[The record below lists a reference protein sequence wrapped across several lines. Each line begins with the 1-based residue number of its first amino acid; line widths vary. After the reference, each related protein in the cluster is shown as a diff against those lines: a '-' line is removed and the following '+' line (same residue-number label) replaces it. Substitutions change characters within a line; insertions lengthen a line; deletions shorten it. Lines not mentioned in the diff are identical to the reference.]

1 MENFKA
7 RMRKLTWLYRV
18 NARFKCWQTKRSYR
32 ATLNRYAGMMLHS
45 SGASS
50 ADLRHTEWRKGLRR
64 PRVFFMGTDE
74 QQDKSGFV
82 QALQRVADVEVF
94 IREDGA
100 WGQNDPT
107 AYEVRRARNTRRLWA
122 LVSELAGKGWMPDL
136 LLTQTWGCL
145 VEPEMFSRIRKT
157 FGTLIINIAMDDR
170 HQYWGRKV
178 NGEWDGTFPLI
189 PHLDLTLTA
198 APEAVDWYRKE
209 GGEAL
214 FFAEASDPDIFH
226 PMPDL
231 PKIHDVCFVGSC
243 YGIREKVVAALREAG
258 IQVTAYGS
266 GWDNGRIAIE
276 DVPRLFAQSKIVLGV
291 SAIGHCPDFVGL
303 KLRDFDAPMSGSCY
317 LTQHNDDLHGLYD
330 IGREIDT
337 YHSVAE
343 CVERARH
350 LLAHDVEREAMAA
363 AGRAR
368 AARDHTWDVR
378 LRALWEF
385 RGAESGMYTMP
396 AAITDVIRGANGF
409 GVL

>member
-1 MENFKA
+1 ME
-7 RMRKLTWLYRV
+7 RIRIRLRKSEWLYRV
-18 NARFKCWQTKRSYR
+18 NARLKCWQTKRSYR
-32 ATLNRYAGMMLHS
+32 ATLKRYAGMTLRNSDAPLANLHQTARS
-45 SGASS
+45 EA
-50 ADLRHTEWRKGLRR
+50 HRR

-82 QALQRVADVEVF
+82 QALQRVADVKVF
-94 IREDGA
+94 TREDGA
-100 WGQNDPT
+100 WGQNDPA
-107 AYEVRRARNTRRLWA
+107 AYEVRRARNSQRLWT
-122 LVSELAGKGWMPDL
+122 LVSGLAEKNCLPDL

-145 VEPEMFSRIRKT
+145 VEPEIFSSIHKA

-170 HQYWGRKV
+170 HQYWGQRV

-189 PHLDLTLTA
+189 PHLGLTLTA
-198 APEAVDWYRKE
+198 TPEAVDWYRKE
-209 GGEAL
+209 GGTAL
-214 FFAEASDPDIFH
+214 FFPEASDPNIFY

-231 PKIHDVCFVGSC
+231 PKVHDVSFVGSR
-243 YGIREKVVAALREAG
+243 YGIREKVVTALRAAG

-266 GWDNGRIAIE
+266 GWDNGRIATE
-276 DVPRLFAQSKIVLGV
+276 EVPRLFAQSKIVLGV
-291 SAIGHCPDFVGL
+291 SAIGHCADFVGL

-337 YHSVAE
+337 YHSVSE

-350 LLAHDVEREAMAA
+350 ILAHDVERDAMAA

-378 LRALWEF
+378 LHTLW
-385 RGAESGMYTMP
+385 GSLGMESEIS
-396 AAITDVIRGANGF
+396 A
-409 GVL
+409 VLQEASEL